1 MQNFI
6 LVKIFDKE
14 MYEKLL
20 KLRLEK
26 DSEFDLETS
35 RMEEED
41 DGSFMVGMWLYYCIG
56 YDWISSFIVFIG

>member
-56 YDWISSFIVFIG
+56 YDWISSFFVFIG

>member
-41 DGSFMVGMWLYYCIG
+41 DGSFMVGMWLYYCRG